1 MTHST
6 GMARLS
12 CLAFVGALLTLSS
25 CAPLQNYGR
34 SSTIALKCSREGDD
48 RRGPEP
54 KAVPRNPVP
63 TTPAD
68 SVAMPR
74 TTAAAIKCD
83 GGLPR

>member
-1 MTHST
+1 
-6 GMARLS
+6 MAHTARTTRLAG
-12 CLAFVGALLTLSS
+12 LAFLGALLALTS

-34 SSTIALKCSREGDD
+34 ATTIALKCSREGDY

-54 KAVPRNPVP
+54 GAVPRNPLP

-68 SVAMPR
+68 SIATPR
-74 TTAAAIKCD
+74 TTAAAIACD

>member
-1 MTHST
+1 MTHPT
-6 GMARLS
+6 GITRLS
-12 CLAFVGALLTLSS
+12 GLAFLGALVTLTS

-34 SSTIALKCSREGDD
+34 ATTIALKCSREGDY

-54 KAVPRNPVP
+54 NAVPRNPVP

-68 SVAMPR
+68 SIARPT
-74 TTAAAIKCD
+74 TTAAAIRCD